1 MRATGERREFLRAGI
16 NVFINENIQHDVQ
29 LARAMDICE
38 SGLCYIKP
46 SGAFERHGP
55 QVALEFCLPDDV
67 KPLRARG
74 NVVYDRLDEN
84 THKTAVVFTHLEADD
99 AERIR
104 NYVIRRKRAEL
115 FDQMRN
121 EHLRDIDG

>member
-16 NVFINENIQHDVQ
+16 NVFINENVHRDAQ

-84 THKTAVVFTHLEADD
+84 THKTAVVFTHLEAGD

-121 EHLRDIDG
+121 EHLRDMNG

>member
-16 NVFINENIQHDVQ
+16 NVFINENFNCDVQ

-55 QVALEFCLPDDV
+55 QVALEFCLPDDAQ
-67 KPLRARG
+67 PLRARG
-74 NVVYDRLDEN
+74 KVVYDRLDEN
-84 THKTAVVFTHLEADD
+84 THKTAVVFTHLEAGD

-115 FDQMRN
+115 FDQMRT
-121 EHLRDIDG
+121 EHLQD

>member
-16 NVFINENIQHDVQ
+16 NVFINENFNCDAQ

-46 SGAFERHGP
+46 SGAFERYGP
-55 QVALEFCLPDDV
+55 QVTVEFCLPDDAQ
-67 KPLRARG
+67 PLRARG
-74 NVVYDRLDEN
+74 RVVYDRLDEN
-84 THKTAVVFTHLEADD
+84 THKTAVVFTHLEAGD

-115 FDQMRN
+115 FDQMRT
-121 EHLRDIDG
+121 EHLQ

>member
-16 NVFINENIQHDVQ
+16 NVFINENFHRDAQ

-67 KPLRARG
+67 TPLRARG

-84 THKTAVVFTHLEADD
+84 THKTAVVFTHLEAGD

-121 EHLRDIDG
+121 EHLRETNG